1 MKSDPREAKGE
12 HGLTVVS
19 EAGCASYNPPREY
32 GANLKVLEHAGPQSS
47 EGLLAVPAIL
57 VNQSR
62 RRAALGVGMVGP
74 RERSD

>member
-1 MKSDPREAKGE
+1 MSKGWVLVFEAE
-12 HGLTVVS
+12 
-19 EAGCASYNPPREY
+19 GCASYNPPWEY
-32 GANLKVLEHAGPQSS
+32 GANLTALAVRAWPQSS